1 MFNISIDS
9 VPISYLALIEPL
21 VRLRQEFR
29 KNIVMQR
36 EAPREIKNLSRTT
49 SFRTLNSLAWPDP
62 WIGRRITFQT
72 QN

>member
-1 MFNISIDS
+1 MRAVDGK
-9 VPISYLALIEPL
+9 
-21 VRLRQEFR
+21 QEINLEWP
-29 KNIVMQR
+29 KKTNIVMQR

-62 WIGRRITFQT
+62 WISRRITFQT